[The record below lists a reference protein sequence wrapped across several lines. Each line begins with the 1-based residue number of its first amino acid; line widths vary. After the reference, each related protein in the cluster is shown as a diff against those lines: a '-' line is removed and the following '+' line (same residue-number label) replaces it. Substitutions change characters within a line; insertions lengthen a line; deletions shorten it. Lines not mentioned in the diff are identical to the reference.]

1 MSIERS
7 KAFAEAAKVLW
18 FVESRTTANLRA
30 ARRRLRHFTTTL
42 MPAVGRGCTITGHNV
57 RASKVPRGPTGLRLC
72 GQKRS

>member
-30 ARRRLRHFTTTL
+30 ARRRLRHFTTTF
-42 MPAVGRGCTITGHNV
+42 MPPLGGVAR
-57 RASKVPRGPTGLRLC
+57 
-72 GQKRS
+72 

>member
-7 KAFAEAAKVLW
+7 KAFAEVAKVLR

-42 MPAVGRGCTITGHNV
+42 MQPLGGVAR
-57 RASKVPRGPTGLRLC
+57 
-72 GQKRS
+72 